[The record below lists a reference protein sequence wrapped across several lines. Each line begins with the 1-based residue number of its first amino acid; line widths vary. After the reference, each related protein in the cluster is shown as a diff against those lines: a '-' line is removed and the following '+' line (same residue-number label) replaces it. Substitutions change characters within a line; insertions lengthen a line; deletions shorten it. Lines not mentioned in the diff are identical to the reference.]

1 MQRRHLLLAAAALPA
16 RSAFAHH
23 GWSSFDTG
31 RPLYLSGRARKVA
44 WRNPHAEF
52 DLELDADLKL
62 PADLAKRPV
71 PAQSAGIDGARL
83 FASFARIPERGLA
96 AGEREMH
103 VRARQT
109 DIGQDALVGMEQ
121 KVELGTMAAGFGD
134 PRHSATQ
141 AAQAAPGSDP
151 KIASEVR
158 IEFGARQG
166 DGRDGQHGR
175 LLKVSPIPPLPS
187 RYGTRRD

>member
-31 RPLYLSGRARKVA
+31 QPLYLSGRARKVA

-83 FASFARIPERGLA
+83 FASAQLPTRKDRLWQVELA
-96 AGEREMH
+96 PLTRMGAWNVTELRDGDAVAMVGYTFAGEKGEPVLRVEYL
-103 VRARQT
+103 
-109 DIGQDALVGMEQ
+109 LVG
-121 KVELGTMAAGFGD
+121 T
-134 PRHSATQ
+134 ATY
-141 AAQAAPGSDP
+141 GLRS
-151 KIASEVR
+151 
-158 IEFGARQG
+158 
-166 DGRDGQHGR
+166 
-175 LLKVSPIPPLPS
+175 SPA
-187 RYGTRRD
+187 